1 MQKAGFLITRLICY
15 FFVERTT
22 GGETSNKLDA
32 DYIER
37 FLGNLS
43 PVEESRLV
51 QLRQWLQDTHKGK
64 VTSHIIHQ
72 NYR

>member
-1 MQKAGFLITRLICY
+1 MKVALFAD
-15 FFVERTT
+15 RTT

-37 FLGNLS
+37 FLGNLT
-43 PVEESRLV
+43 PVQESQLV

-64 VTSHIIHQ
+64 VTHEIMLT
-72 NYR
+72 YTALV

>member
-1 MQKAGFLITRLICY
+1 ML
-15 FFVERTT
+15 FFAERTT

-64 VTSHIIHQ
+64 VTSHTCTSGYQ
-72 NYR
+72 KVCALMS

>member
-1 MQKAGFLITRLICY
+1 MKIMFGFG
-15 FFVERTT
+15 FVERTT

-37 FLGNLS
+37 FLGNLT
-43 PVEESRLV
+43 PVQESQLV

-64 VTSHIIHQ
+64 VRLQKTIKF
-72 NYR
+72 

>member
-1 MQKAGFLITRLICY
+1 MSILSFSDRI
-15 FFVERTT
+15 T

-37 FLGNLS
+37 FLGNLT
-43 PVEESRLV
+43 PVQESQLV

-64 VTSHIIHQ
+64 VWKAGNKNI
-72 NYR
+72 